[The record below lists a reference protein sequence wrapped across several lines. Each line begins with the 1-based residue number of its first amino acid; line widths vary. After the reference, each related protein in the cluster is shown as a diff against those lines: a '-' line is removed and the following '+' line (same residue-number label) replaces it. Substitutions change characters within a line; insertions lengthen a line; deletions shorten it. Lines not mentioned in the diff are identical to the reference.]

1 MIFAHEDPEFEAL
14 LQITATE
21 RRLAV
26 GLVEKDYWVTHTLWA
41 LRDLGFDVRFKGG
54 TSLSKGFGLIE
65 RFSEDLDLKI
75 EPGTVRDLPVVSN
88 WKGDGTKATLERRT
102 YFERLPTLL
111 QIPGAQISA
120 DPDRDKT
127 FRSANFRVIYPGRH
141 QRDLGVM
148 KPYVLLEVGN
158 ARATPSIERDMTSF
172 VHDALAKREQLAA
185 YRDNRPRAVHCV
197 HPLVTLLEKLEAI
210 GRRFPNDHDE
220 PAKFVRHFEDAA
232 RTIDAMKELP
242 KLKDYE
248 DVSGL
253 VADMRAKKDLK
264 ASPRADDP
272 AFAPR
277 ESQRWAD
284 IRTAHAEIAPM
295 FWGPRIPLDNACA
308 KIRDWITTSKLTPA
322 GG

>member
-1 MIFAHEDPEFEAL
+1 VIFAHEDREFEDL
-14 LQITATE
+14 LQITAAE

-41 LRDLGFDVRFKGG
+41 LHDLGFDVRFKGG

-75 EPGTVRDLPVVSN
+75 EPGTVRDLPGVSN
-88 WKGDGTKATLERRT
+88 WKGDGTKATLE
-102 YFERLPTLL
+102 
-111 QIPGAQISA
+111 
-120 DPDRDKT
+120 
-127 FRSANFRVIYPGRH
+127 
-141 QRDLGVM
+141 
-148 KPYVLLEVGN
+148 LE
-158 ARATPSIERDMTSF
+158 
-172 VHDALAKREQLAA
+172 A

-232 RTIDAMKELP
+232 RIIDAMKELP
-242 KLKDYE
+242 KLKDYD

-277 ESQRWAD
+277 ESQRWDD
-284 IRTAHAEIAPM
+284 IRTAHVEIAPM
-295 FWGPRIPLDNACA
+295 FWGPRISLDDACA
-308 KIRDWITTSKLTPA
+308 KIRAWITTSKVTPA